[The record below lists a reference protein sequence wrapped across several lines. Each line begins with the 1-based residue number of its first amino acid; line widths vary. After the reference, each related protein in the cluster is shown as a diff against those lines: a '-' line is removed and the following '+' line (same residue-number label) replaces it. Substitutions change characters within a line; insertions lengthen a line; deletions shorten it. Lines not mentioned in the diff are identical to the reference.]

1 MKSVFDLIIYALPYL
16 LKGALVTVEIAV
28 FGMVLGIILGT
39 GLVILRMT
47 KIHILEM
54 FVTLYVSFIRGT
66 PFLIQILIVF
76 YSLSTI
82 GLDLSNSLTG
92 IVAVGINCAAFI
104 SEVIRTGL
112 NAIPKGHIE
121 AAEALGM
128 SRATIFV
135 RIKMAQVFKIVKP
148 QMLSEFINAVKCT
161 PILSTIGVV
170 EITRAAT
177 RIVTRKFHPIIIYM
191 IAFILYF
198 IICSVLEFLEKKIR
212 KKEMPA

>member
-82 GLDLSNSLTG
+82 GLDLSNSLTDRK
-92 IVAVGINCAAFI
+92 
-104 SEVIRTGL
+104 S
-112 NAIPKGHIE
+112 
-121 AAEALGM
+121 
-128 SRATIFV
+128 
-135 RIKMAQVFKIVKP
+135 
-148 QMLSEFINAVKCT
+148 
-161 PILSTIGVV
+161 VV
-170 EITRAAT
+170 
-177 RIVTRKFHPIIIYM
+177 
-191 IAFILYF
+191 
-198 IICSVLEFLEKKIR
+198 
-212 KKEMPA
+212 